1 MVKKIEALY
10 NALLPFK
17 VVTFDDIVQQ
27 SLTIIEGSAN
37 RRYVYR
43 KYVKRL
49 VETGKLQPVR
59 KGLYTVL
66 SPLEKK
72 EEYEPDKLL
81 LASKIRREY
90 YLCFHTAL
98 EYYGCAYSAFNEAY
112 VCVQPKNRFDTFSYK
127 RFNFKPVFVKDTTSQ
142 VIEKTYQNNTLKVS
156 SKERTFIECVDR
168 PQYAGGWEEC
178 VKSLENLSGIN
189 IQQLINLTLKQGRK
203 GLQSRIGYVLEL
215 LKNRSPFYE
224 HINDFTISELKTGI
238 KGQPQ
243 YLVRG
248 KKSSLNRQWNLYIP
262 DDIEEELKVI

>member
-1 MVKKIEALY
+1 MKKIEALY

-90 YLCFHTAL
+90 Y
-98 EYYGCAYSAFNEAY
+98 
-112 VCVQPKNRFDTFSYK
+112 
-127 RFNFKPVFVKDTTSQ
+127 
-142 VIEKTYQNNTLKVS
+142 
-156 SKERTFIECVDR
+156 
-168 PQYAGGWEEC
+168 
-178 VKSLENLSGIN
+178 
-189 IQQLINLTLKQGRK
+189 
-203 GLQSRIGYVLEL
+203 
-215 LKNRSPFYE
+215 
-224 HINDFTISELKTGI
+224 
-238 KGQPQ
+238 
-243 YLVRG
+243 
-248 KKSSLNRQWNLYIP
+248 
-262 DDIEEELKVI
+262 